1 MSDAHSVLNGLTVV
15 DLSTGR
21 AAALAS
27 MFLADNGARV
37 VRVAWRDEDVVR
49 EPDIFAVYDRGKE
62 VALLDPRS
70 DSETIREMC
79 DGADVVLEDLPP
91 SSNLRD
97 ALGLDVLTSRSPR
110 TVHCSITAYGTD
122 AAHSRTN
129 RLITTSSRPGWESCR
144 GCTENPSTSCILWR
158 TSARGCWRRRASSPS
173 SSNGS
178 APVTADALRPR

>member
-1 MSDAHSVLNGLTVV
+1 MSDAHSVLDGLTVV
-15 DLSTGR
+15 DLSTGP
-21 AAALAS
+21 AGALAS

-70 DSETIREMC
+70 DTERPYGSMC

-97 ALGLDVLTSRSPR
+97 ALGLDVLTSRSPS

-122 AAHSRTN
+122 GPLRDEPAEYDLVAARMGVLPWLHGEPVHVVHPLAYIGAGLLAAAGIVSKLFQAGAHRSR
-129 RLITTSSRPGWESCR
+129 
-144 GCTENPSTSCILWR
+144 R
-158 TSARGCWRRRASSPS
+158 TR
-173 SSNGS
+173 
-178 APVTADALRPR
+178 